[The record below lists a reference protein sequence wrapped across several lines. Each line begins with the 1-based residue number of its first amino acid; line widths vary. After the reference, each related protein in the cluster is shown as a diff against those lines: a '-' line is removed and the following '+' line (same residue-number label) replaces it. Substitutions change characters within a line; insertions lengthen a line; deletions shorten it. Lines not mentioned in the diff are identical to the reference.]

1 MTDVPE
7 PMHGKNWMHVDLLVD
22 NLDAE
27 VARLHAL
34 GATTVSPSP
43 AARFGQQRFV
53 LPTQKATSS
62 AWSRTPTHDARG
74 TDRTDLA
81 FAGATEDYPLGDNLL
96 TVRCPMS

>member
-1 MTDVPE
+1 MYGDRASSSRYHRTSGHDNPKSTADSLVLVMTDVPE

-43 AARFGQQRFV
+43 AARVRPAMVRASDPEGNEFCV
-53 LPTQKATSS
+53 V
-62 AWSRTPTHDARG
+62 
-74 TDRTDLA
+74 TD
-81 FAGATEDYPLGDNLL
+81 PN
-96 TVRCPMS
+96 P